1 MQKTKDGVEEGDNLF
16 SFYLNSTSKAKYLAS
31 LPEPPETVSA
41 QDLDSVHTFVY
52 DTTTT
57 YPQAGDY
64 IRIRTIDGV
73 GLITDQSDYKAEA
86 SFNKSRPK
94 KDSTFNWN
102 SATGYDATKRLPSPW
117 VLITEGSAKD
127 LDEDEKIDDN
137 KDDNKNSDNKDNDKK
152 KDDANSKDDDN
163 GKDKKSEYAAPT
175 FRVELKGPFEFAIVF
190 EENLPSLAKQY
201 AVMDM
206 KGQVLSVGELSSND
220 TRVKV
225 PTSGS
230 YVIKVGLGYKQVNV
244 K

>member
-1 MQKTKDGVEEGDNLF
+1 MFVEAHIFSRDKSLHEGRRQFAIVRKDTVGAAVAPGSQL
-16 SFYLNSTSKAKYLAS
+16 
-31 LPEPPETVSA
+31 LPISRE
-41 QDLDSVHTFVY
+41 DLS
-52 DTTTT
+52 
-57 YPQAGDY
+57 GKL
-64 IRIRTIDGV
+64 IDGV
-73 GLITDQSDYKAEA
+73 LQ
-86 SFNKSRPK
+86 
-94 KDSTFNWN
+94 
-102 SATGYDATKRLPSPW
+102 L
-117 VLITEGSAKD
+117 
-127 LDEDEKIDDN
+127 LDVRHVANGACKYADEY
-137 KDDNKNSDNKDNDKK
+137 
-152 KDDANSKDDDN
+152 DANSKDDDN